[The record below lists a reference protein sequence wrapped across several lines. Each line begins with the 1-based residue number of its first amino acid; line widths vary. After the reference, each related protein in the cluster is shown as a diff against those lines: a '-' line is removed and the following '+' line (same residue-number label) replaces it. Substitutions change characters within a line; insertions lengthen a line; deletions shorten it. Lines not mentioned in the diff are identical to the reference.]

1 MEKVFLSS
9 TAEDTK
15 SLAKQFLE
23 DQNSGGVICLYGNL
37 AAGKTTFSQGIG
49 QALGINRITSPT
61 FIIMRQ
67 YPILNHPVI
76 KSLHHLDLYRLSSP
90 EDLKAFD
97 LEELWSDPSNL
108 LLIEWPEKFL
118 DVLPKN
124 RVDIFFKE
132 TGSTQREITINNYQ

>member
-9 TAEDTK
+9 SAEDTK
-15 SLAKQFLE
+15 SLAKQFVE
-23 DQNSGGVICLYGNL
+23 GQKSGGVVCLYGNL

-49 QALGINRITSPT
+49 LALGINRVTSPT

-67 YPILNHPVI
+67 YPITNHPVI
-76 KSLHHLDLYRLSSP
+76 KFLHHLDLYRLNSP

-97 LEELWSDPSNL
+97 LEELWSDPSSL

-118 DVLPKN
+118 DVLPKK
-124 RVDIFFKE
+124 RIDIHLKE
-132 TGSTQREITINNYQ
+132 TGTSQREIKIIKN